1 MKQRIL
7 SILCALALLCSG
19 VSVRATDG
27 ADFRYRADADGVTLT
42 AYLGGDASPVIPAA
56 IDGKPVTAIGDGCFR
71 GLLCLQKVRIPEGI
85 ERIGDYA
92 FECCGALQ
100 KVYFPDSLT
109 AIGAGA
115 FSGCAALTLAD
126 LGEGIER
133 IGRGAFLCCST
144 WTCPRPSRP
153 WGNSRSPTAPVWPG
167 SASAARSSPP
177 CPTARST
184 AAKP

>member
-19 VSVRATDG
+19 VSVRASDG

-100 KVYFPDSLT
+100 KVYFPGLQRPRFPD
-109 AIGAGA
+109 A
-115 FSGCAALTLAD
+115 C
-126 LGEGIER
+126 
-133 IGRGAFLCCST
+133 RGD
-144 WTCPRPSRP
+144 RPHS
-153 WGNSRSPTAPVWPG
+153 
-167 SASAARSSPP
+167 
-177 CPTARST
+177 
-184 AAKP
+184 